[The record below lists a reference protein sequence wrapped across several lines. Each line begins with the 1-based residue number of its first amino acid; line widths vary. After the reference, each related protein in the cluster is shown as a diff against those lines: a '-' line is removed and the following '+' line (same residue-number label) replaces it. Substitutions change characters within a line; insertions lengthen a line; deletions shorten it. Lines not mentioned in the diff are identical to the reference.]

1 MSNNALHKTHKA
13 DFRVYYEDTDAV
25 GIMYHANYICFC
37 ERGRSDMLRDMG
49 LPASEI
55 FEKVGIGFVIRHIDC
70 EYLKMVKLDD
80 LLTVETAV
88 LAMKN
93 TSFIMRQTIYCQNSP
108 VFKMDVTVVCVD
120 IEGKPS
126 RAPQDLR
133 NKFSDYLI
141 KED

>member
-1 MSNNALHKTHKA
+1 MSNKKHTV

-25 GIMYHANYICFC
+25 GIMYHANFISFC

-70 EYLKMVKLDD
+70 DYLKMAKLDD
-80 LLTVETAV
+80 LLTVETGV

-93 TSFIMRQTIYCQNSP
+93 TSFVMRQTIYCQNSP

-120 IEGKPS
+120 QSGKPS
-126 RAPQDLR
+126 RAPEDLR
-133 NKFSDYLI
+133 NNFTEYLI